1 MRQVTATPGPE
12 RQPERVPFGQALL
25 DDFFLLTAL
34 GLLIPFLS
42 YLVWGLL
49 DLGSV
54 PVLPVR

>member
-1 MRQVTATPGPE
+1 LTATPGPE

-54 PVLPVR
+54 PVLPGR